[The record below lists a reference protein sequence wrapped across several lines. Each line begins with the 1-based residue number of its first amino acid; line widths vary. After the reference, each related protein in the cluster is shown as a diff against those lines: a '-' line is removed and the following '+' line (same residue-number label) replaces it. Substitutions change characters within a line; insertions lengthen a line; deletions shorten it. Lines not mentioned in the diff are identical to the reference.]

1 MCVCKREYVCES
13 VCDQGAV
20 VCLNALVVDWWQLSK
35 KMNKIF
41 KSMRKVAKKTAAKGE
56 KLKNVGKATA
66 PETTRLFVALS
77 R

>member
-1 MCVCKREYVCES
+1 MCECMCVRECVIK
-13 VCDQGAV
+13 VQWF
-20 VCLNALVVDWWQLSK
+20 CLNALVVDWWQLSK

-66 PETTRLFVALS
+66 PETTRLCVVLS